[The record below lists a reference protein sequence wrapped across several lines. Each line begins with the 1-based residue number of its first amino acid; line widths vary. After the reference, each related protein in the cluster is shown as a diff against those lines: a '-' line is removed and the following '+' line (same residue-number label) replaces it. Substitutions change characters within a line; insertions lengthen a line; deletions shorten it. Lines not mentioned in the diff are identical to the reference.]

1 LFEREL
7 GQDAY
12 SIKRLRTIET
22 SLDFIKTIMRT
33 QSEMQRHYEKLINSI
48 IMSVLKLKSK
58 VIYKGIDLVRLRQEV
73 QKKHLEKSKEKADKQ
88 N

>member
-1 LFEREL
+1 L
-7 GQDAY
+7 GQDTY

-22 SLDFIKTIMRT
+22 SLDLIKTIMRT

-58 VIYKGIDLVRLRQEV
+58 VIYNGIDLIKLRQEV
-73 QKKHLEKSKEKADKQ
+73 QKKYLEKSK
-88 N
+88 